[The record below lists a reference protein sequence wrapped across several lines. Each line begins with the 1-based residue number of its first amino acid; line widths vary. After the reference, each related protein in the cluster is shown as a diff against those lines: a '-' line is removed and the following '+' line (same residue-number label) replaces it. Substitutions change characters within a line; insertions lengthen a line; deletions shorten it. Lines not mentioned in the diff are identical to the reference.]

1 MNRKFVRSL
10 KLLLVAMDF
19 CSINVVFLCASA
31 VFRHY
36 NLIDQQLEY
45 GYLNLYLNAAWLI
58 AVLLTNAYS
67 QTSITVFE
75 QFIKLTLRSFI
86 YFILLVSIYLFFLKM
101 VSLSRVFIV
110 TVIISTGVAFLFTR
124 FIYLA
129 VYQYRKKTEWLL
141 NKVIVIGYNDLSKKL
156 VNHLSSDINVR
167 VIGYCEEYENIT
179 ELSKYPILGNI
190 SKTLELCKEHGVT
203 EIYSTIAPEHN
214 NYLYELINGA
224 DQSCIRFKLV
234 PDLGIFM
241 NRQMHIQ
248 HLQDIPVV
256 ALHNEPLQDLG
267 NRIKKRFFDLVIS
280 SLVIVFILS
289 WLMPLISFLIWIE
302 SKGGALFL
310 QQRSGRNN
318 RTFTCIKF
326 RSMYK
331 NNVAHHKQATR
342 NDARITRIG
351 RFLRRTSLDELPQ
364 FINVFKGEMSISG
377 PRPHMTTHTDKYAQL
392 INDYMVRQ
400 FLKPGITGWAQV
412 NGFRGE
418 TPELNQMK
426 QRVEHD
432 IWYMEN
438 WSLLLDLKIMF
449 MTVIN
454 ALRGE
459 QNAF

>member
-1 MNRKFVRSL
+1 MNKRFLSSL

-19 CSINVVFLCASA
+19 LSINVVFALATII
-31 VFRHY
+31 FRHY
-36 NLIDQQLEY
+36 NLIDHRLEY
-45 GYLNLYLNAAWLI
+45 GYLNLYLNVAWFI
-58 AVLLTNAYS
+58 AVLATNAYS
-67 QTSITVFE
+67 QTSITFFE
-75 QFIKLTLRSFI
+75 QFVKHTLRSFI
-86 YFILLVSIYLFFLKM
+86 YFILLVSVYLFFLKM
-101 VSLSRVFIV
+101 VSLSRVFVV
-110 TVIISTGVAFLFTR
+110 TVLISTGVAFLLTR
-124 FIYLA
+124 FIYLG

-156 VNHLSSDINVR
+156 VHYLSSDINVR
-167 VIGYCEEYENIT
+167 VIGYCEEYEKIT
-179 ELSKYPILGNI
+179 ELSNYPILGNI
-190 SKTLELCKEHGVT
+190 SKTLELCKEYGAT

-214 NYLYELINGA
+214 SFVYELIKSA
-224 DQSCIRFKLV
+224 DQHCIRFKLV

-241 NRQMHIQ
+241 NRQMHID

-267 NRIKKRFFDLVIS
+267 NRIKKRCFDLIVS

-289 WLMPLISFLIWIE
+289 WLIPLISLLIWIE
-302 SKGGALFL
+302 SRGGALFL

-318 RTFTCIKF
+318 RSFTCIKF

-331 NNVAHHKQATR
+331 NDLAHHKQATR
-342 NDARITRIG
+342 DDERVTRIG
-351 RFLRRTSLDELPQ
+351 RFLRRTSFDELPQ

-377 PRPHMTTHTDKYAQL
+377 PRPHMIKQTDKYSQL

-418 TPELNQMK
+418 TPELHQMK
-426 QRVEHD
+426 KRVEHD

-438 WSLLLDLKIMF
+438 WSLWLDVKIMF